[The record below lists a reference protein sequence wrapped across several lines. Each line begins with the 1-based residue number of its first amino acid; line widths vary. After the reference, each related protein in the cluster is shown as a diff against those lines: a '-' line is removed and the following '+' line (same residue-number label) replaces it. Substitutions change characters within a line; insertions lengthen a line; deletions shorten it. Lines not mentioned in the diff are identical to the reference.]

1 LVGRRRERE
10 KMEQKK
16 PSVRDTLTRR
26 EEQLIRF
33 IRELGWGEVRLKVQE
48 GQPVLIYEAIKTVKL
63 EEQELTDWK
72 GVRKRQVG
80 GQLK

>member
-1 LVGRRRERE
+1 
-10 KMEQKK
+10 MEQKK
-16 PSVRDTLTRR
+16 PSARDTLTRR

-63 EEQELTDWK
+63 EEEEVIEWK
-72 GVRKRQVG
+72 GGRKRQVRG
-80 GQLK
+80 S